1 MRQWFIV
8 DLVSIIPFDL
18 FLYGEST
25 HLYGFNKISKLYRL
39 VRITRI
45 SRMFKIL
52 HAHNHFIRIVT
63 DYIKIGDGSR
73 RLLFMTLFLIL
84 LQHVVSCF
92 WIFIA
97 YFNWN
102 NRKNWIFAYDFV
114 DLEDYELYIM
124 SFYFTVTTI
133 MTVGYGDITPKSIPE
148 WILCIILMLVGVV
161 SFSFATGAISSI
173 ISNQDQDAAKLKEKM
188 STLESIQQEYN
199 INENLYNKIVMAV
212 KYDHH

>member
-1 MRQWFIV
+1 MIAIKYLKSWFLV
-8 DLVSIIPFDL
+8 DLVSIVPFDL
-18 FLYGEST
+18 FIYGQNN

-39 VRITRI
+39 VRVTRI

-52 HAHNHFIRIVT
+52 HAHNHFIRMVT
-63 DYIKIGDGSR
+63 DYIKIGDGAR
-73 RLLFMTLFLIL
+73 RLLFLALILIL
-84 LQHVVSCF
+84 LQHVVACL

-114 DLEDYELYIM
+114 DLEDWELYIM

-133 MTVGYGDITPKSIPE
+133 MTVGYGDITPKSVPE

-173 ISNQDQDAAKLKEKM
+173 ISNQDSAAAKLKEKM
-188 STLESIQQEYN
+188 TTLESIQ
-199 INENLYNKIVMAV
+199 
-212 KYDHH
+212 